1 MLEMGG
7 HRHALVAAG
16 RQHQGRPEGC
26 ELLQMLGPV
35 VDRVVENRADQR
47 VLADLAIEAGDQPGE
62 AFLVDTLDAVH
73 GIAPNHVS
81 KVHVF

>member
-1 MLEMGG
+1 
-7 HRHALVAAG
+7 
-16 RQHQGRPEGC
+16 
-26 ELLQMLGPV
+26 MLGPV

-73 GIAPNHVS
+73 GIAPNHVYE
-81 KVHVF
+81 VHVF